1 MSQGVSAEDAEDWV
15 DKYSTQMYRFAL
27 TRVKDQDVAEEV
39 VQEAFLAA
47 WKSKSSFSGRSS
59 EKSWLFGILKH
70 KILDY
75 FRQLKKRGEIEIG
88 DPGEWE
94 AAENLFQSNGL
105 WKTPPSSWGI
115 NPEQAAQNL
124 QLLEALNKC
133 VESLSDRFKSL
144 FLLKEMDGLTAD
156 EICDQL
162 EIKPA
167 NLWVMMH
174 RIRNRLKT
182 CLESNFEFSQG
193 ELSK

>member
-27 TRVKDQDVAEEV
+27 ARVKDQDVAEEV

-75 FRQLKKRGEIEIG
+75 FRQLKKRGEIEFG

-94 AAENLFQSNGL
+94 AAENLFQSNGS

-174 RIRNRLKT
+174 RIRSRLKT

-193 ELSK
+193 GLSK

>member
-1 MSQGVSAEDAEDWV
+1 MNQGLSEEDAEDWV
-15 DKYSTQMYRFAL
+15 DKYFTQMYRFAL

-39 VQEAFLAA
+39 VQETFLAA
-47 WKSKSSFSGRSS
+47 WKSKESFSGRST

-75 FRQLKKRGEIEIG
+75 FRQVKKRGEIEFG

-94 AAENLFQSNGL
+94 SAENLFQANGL

-115 NPEQAAQNL
+115 NPEEAAQNV
-124 QLLEALNKC
+124 QLLEALNQC
-133 VESLSDRFKSL
+133 VENLSDRFKSL

-174 RIRNRLKT
+174 RIRSRLKT
-182 CLESNFEFSQG
+182 CLESNFEFSQSG
-193 ELSK
+193 LTK

>member
-15 DKYSTQMYRFAL
+15 DKYSAQMYRFAL

-70 KILDY
+70 KILDH
-75 FRQLKKRGEIEIG
+75 FRQLKKRGEIEFG

-94 AAENLFQSNGL
+94 SAESLFQSNGL

-182 CLESNFEFSQG
+182 CLEANFEFSQG

>member
-1 MSQGVSAEDAEDWV
+1 MSQGISAKDAEDWV

-39 VQEAFLAA
+39 VQETFLAA

-75 FRQLKKRGEIEIG
+75 FRQQKKRGEIEFG
-88 DPGEWE
+88 DSEDWE
-94 AAENLFQSNGL
+94 SAENLFQSNGL
-105 WKTPPSSWGI
+105 WKTPPSNWGI

-174 RIRNRLKT
+174 RIRGRLKT
-182 CLESNFEFSQG
+182 CLESNFEFSQS
-193 ELSK
+193 EFSK